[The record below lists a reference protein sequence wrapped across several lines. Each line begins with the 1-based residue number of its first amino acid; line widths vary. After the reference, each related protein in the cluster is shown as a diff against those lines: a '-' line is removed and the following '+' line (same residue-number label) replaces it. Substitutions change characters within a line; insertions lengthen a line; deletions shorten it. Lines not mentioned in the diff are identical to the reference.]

1 MHFDFTNAK
10 MVRTLRFHYKKD
22 TRLSYLANL
31 NRTNMRLKHTILYMS
46 IFVGFC
52 IHAHAQDR
60 IYVNEYLNIGVGAR
74 GLAMGGAQ
82 SASTGDVYSGYWN
95 PAGLVRIEDDV
106 QVGAMHAEYF
116 AGNAK
121 YDYAS
126 IAMPLKDKKRVVG
139 ISFLRFATDDIPYT
153 LDYVQPDGSF
163 DESKLKS
170 ISAGDYAFLLSY
182 AQRIKLFRN
191 KEINTTIGAN
201 AKIVYRNIGSM
212 ANAWGGGVDVG
223 LQAAY
228 RRWQFGVTAKD
239 VTTTYTT
246 WSFNLTEHE
255 KEVFGQTGNEIP
267 VKSYEVMKPRLNA
280 GVAYNILK
288 PARKLQLLV
297 ELDADVTTDGM
308 RNTVIRSNNVSIDP
322 HGGLELNYRKVVYIR
337 GGVCNIQKVLD
348 DKDST
353 NQKTYTL
360 FQPSIGAGIRLGPLT
375 VDYAY
380 TSLQTQ
386 SNPLFSHIVSV
397 RFDFNKA
404 KKNKEQNTIPATP
417 PQNNIK

>member
-1 MHFDFTNAK
+1 MNTKNGTNFAAVYIKDSGCALSCKPDQMK
-10 MVRTLRFHYKKD
+10 MST
-22 TRLSYLANL
+22 
-31 NRTNMRLKHTILYMS
+31 LKH
-46 IFVGFC
+46 IFFIVPFMGLCGSAF
-52 IHAHAQDR
+52 AQDR

-82 SASTGDVYSGYWN
+82 SASTSDVYSGYWN
-95 PAGLVRIEDDV
+95 PAGLMRIEDDF

-126 IAMPLKDKKRVVG
+126 VAMPLKDKKHVLG
-139 ISFLRFATDDIPYT
+139 LSFLRFATDDIPYT

-170 ISAGDYAFLLSY
+170 ISAGDYAFLMSY
-182 AQRIKLFRN
+182 AQKLKLFRN

-212 ANAWGGGVDVG
+212 ANAWGGGIDVG
-223 LQAAY
+223 LQAYY

-239 VTTTYTT
+239 ATTTYTT

-255 KEVFGQTGNEIP
+255 QEIFGKTGNEIP
-267 VKSYEVMKPRLNA
+267 VKSYEVMKPRLNMGA
-280 GVAYNILK
+280 AFQVLR
-288 PARKLQLLV
+288 PASKLQLLL
-297 ELDADVTTDGM
+297 ELDADFTSDGM
-308 RNTVIRSNNVSIDP
+308 RNTLIRSNNVSIDP
-322 HGGLELNYRKVVYIR
+322 HGGFELSYKKTIFLR

-348 DKDST
+348 DKDTT
-353 NQKTYTL
+353 NKQTFTI
-360 FQPSIGAGIRLGPLT
+360 FQPSVGAGLRLGPLT

-386 SNPLFSHIVSV
+386 SNPLFSHIVSL
-397 RFDFNKA
+397 RFDFNKL
-404 KKNKEQNTIPATP
+404 KKNKETNAPEGAPAT
-417 PQNNIK
+417 NNQ